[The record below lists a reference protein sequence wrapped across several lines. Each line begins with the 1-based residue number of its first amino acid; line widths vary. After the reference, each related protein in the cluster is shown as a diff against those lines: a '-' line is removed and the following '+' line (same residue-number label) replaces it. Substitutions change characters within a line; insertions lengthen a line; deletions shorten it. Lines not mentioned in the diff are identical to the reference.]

1 MRIPKVVKIMGHEY
15 AISMTPRLFA
25 SDATSGVCDTARHT
39 ITLDEN
45 FAESH
50 VAETFLHEI
59 LEGLNY
65 HLELELKHAKLNA
78 LSEGLFQVLRDNKLS
93 WRSK

>member
-1 MRIPKVVKIMGHEY
+1 MEIPKVVKIVGHEY
-15 AISMTPRLFA
+15 EVVMTPRLFA

-50 VAETFLHEI
+50 VAETLLHEI
-59 LEGLNY
+59 IEGLNY
-65 HLELELKHAKLNA
+65 HLELELDHRILSA
-78 LSEGLFQVLRDNKLS
+78 LSEGLFQVLRDNKLT
-93 WRSK
+93 WEVK